1 MPIADR
7 ATRLRGGVGNLAP
20 VACVL
25 ALALLASPSQAS
37 PVRPTYTRIV
47 GNQSSRE
54 GVQPELIVLHATT
67 DPRSHT
73 APVVRDQPG
82 IKDLETLGAYFDKP
96 RTEVSSHVA
105 NDAEGNDAR
114 YVRDGQRAWTQVAF
128 NSVSLSIEQIG
139 STGFDRGTWMLERRQ
154 QLEDTARWIAHWH
167 RRWDI
172 PIRRAEVSGGL
183 VVRPGVATH
192 AQLGVAGGNHR
203 DPGRGYP
210 FGYVLRLARSL
221 ASGSTAPAP
230 G

>member
-7 ATRLRGGVGNLAP
+7 AARLRGGLGKRVAP
-20 VACVL
+20 LACVI
-25 ALALLASPSQAS
+25 ALALLASPSWAS

-114 YVRDGQRAWTQVAF
+114 YDRDGQRAWTQVAF
-128 NSVSLSIEQIG
+128 NSVGLSIEQIG
-139 STGFDRGTWMLERRQ
+139 STGFDRSTWMLERRP
-154 QLEDTARWIAHWH
+154 QLENTARWIAHWH
-167 RRWDI
+167 RRWGI
-172 PIRRAEVSGGL
+172 PIRRAEIAGSSVVS
-183 VVRPGVATH
+183 PGVATH
-192 AQLGVAGGNHR
+192 AQLGRAGGDHS
-203 DPGRGYP
+203 DPGPGYP
-210 FGYVLRLARSL
+210 LGYVMRLARTF
-221 ASGSTAPAP
+221 ATPR
-230 G
+230 